1 MMLLMFCF
9 LFKIFGFCIKKICV
23 KNLIDIFH
31 KNKFLSIFLNSTT
44 PKNSILISKIFKKKI
59 MVVYFC
65 FIVIYQLNI
74 NMTPTR
80 L

>member
-9 LFKIFGFCIKKICV
+9 LSKIYGFCIKKNSV

-31 KNKFLSIFLNSTT
+31 KIKILSIFLYSTT
-44 PKNSILISKIFKKKI
+44 PENSIFISKIFKKKI
-59 MVVYFC
+59 
-65 FIVIYQLNI
+65 IVIYQLNI